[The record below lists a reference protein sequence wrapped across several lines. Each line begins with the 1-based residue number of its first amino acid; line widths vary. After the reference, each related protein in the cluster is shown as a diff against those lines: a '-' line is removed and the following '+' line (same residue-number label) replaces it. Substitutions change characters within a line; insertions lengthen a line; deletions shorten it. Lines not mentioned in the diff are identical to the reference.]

1 MRFLPVNLDALLV
14 ELNDLDETLA
24 LFDALMAEPVAGV
37 EEIIPAARTLLIQFR
52 PSAIDQQSLVNHIA
66 GQDLTQRRVGEQR
79 RVEIPVHYNGEDL
92 DEVAT
97 LLGISRSEVIQRHTA
112 HDYSVAFC
120 GFAPGFAYLTG
131 GAGFQV
137 PRRQTPRTRIPAG
150 AVALAGNFSGV
161 YPQASPGGWQIIGV
175 TPLQM
180 WDLNRPEPALLR
192 PGFKVRFTDAGPL
205 PASGLPAPAAPV
217 RAADPS
223 GAYLEI
229 ISPGLHSVLQDLG
242 RPGQTGQGVSRSGAL
257 DLGAL
262 KAANRAVGNPSD
274 MACVESVLG
283 GLSFICHGRAVIA
296 ITGAHTPVSITNAS
310 GLQWQADNY
319 QPIELDTGDSVRLG
333 SPLAGLRSY
342 LAIRGGFEV
351 TPVLGSLS
359 TDTLA
364 QVGPPALAVGDRLGF
379 TTVNHGTSVSLNE
392 TPAFDLPTASDIV
405 TLDVILGPRTDWFTE
420 EAIQRL
426 GSQPWR
432 VTSQSN
438 RVGIRLAGETPL
450 ARSNHQELPSEG
462 TSVGA
467 IQVPA
472 SGQPV
477 LFLADH
483 PLTGGYPVIGAVAS
497 YHLDLAGQ
505 IPVNAQIRFNP
516 VHGFVEIQPGT
527 DVSSSPVTLLST
539 VSLLSSA
546 EAKNTP

>member
-1 MRFLPVNLDALLV
+1 VRFLPVNLDVLLV
-14 ELNDLDETLA
+14 ELKDLDETLA
-24 LFDALMAEPVAGV
+24 LFDALTAEPIVGV
-37 EEIIPAARTLLIQFR
+37 EEIIPAARTLMIQFR
-52 PSAIDQQSLVNHIA
+52 PSAIERQALVNRIA
-66 GQDLTQRRVGEQR
+66 GQDLSQRREGEHR

-97 LLGISRSEVIQRHTA
+97 LLGISRAEVIQRHTA

-150 AVALAGNFSGV
+150 AVALAGDFSGV
-161 YPQASPGGWQIIGV
+161 YPKASPGGWQIIGV

-180 WDLNRPEPALLR
+180 WDLNRAEPALLR
-192 PGFKVRFTDAGPL
+192 PGYKVRFTDAGPL
-205 PASGLPAPAAPV
+205 PASGLPEPSTPARADAPV
-217 RAADPS
+217 
-223 GAYLEI
+223 GTCLEI
-229 ISPGLHSVLQDLG
+229 TSPGLHSVLQDMG

-262 KAANRAVGNPSD
+262 RSANRAVGNPSD

-283 GLSFICHGRAVIA
+283 GLSFISHGRAVIA
-296 ITGAHTPVSITNAS
+296 VTGAHTPVTITNAS
-310 GLQWQADNY
+310 GLQWQASNY
-319 QPIELDTGDSVRLG
+319 QPIELEAGDRVSLG
-333 SPLAGLRSY
+333 SPKAGLRSY
-342 LAIRGGFEV
+342 LAIRGGFDV

-364 QVGPPALAVGDRLGF
+364 QLGPAALAAGDRLGF
-379 TTVNHGTSVSLNE
+379 TTPVTGTSVSLNE
-392 TPAFDLPTASDIV
+392 APAFELPTTDNVV
-405 TLDVILGPRTDWFTE
+405 TLDVVMGPRTDWFTE
-420 EAIQRL
+420 DAIKRL
-426 GSQPWR
+426 SSQLWR

-438 RVGIRLAGETPL
+438 RVGIRLAGDTPL
-450 ARSNHQELPSEG
+450 ERSNHQELPSEG

-483 PLTGGYPVIGAVAS
+483 PLTGGYPVIGSVAS
-497 YHLDLAGQ
+497 HHLDLAGQ

-516 VHGFVEIQPGT
+516 LDAFKEMQP
-527 DVSSSPVTLLST
+527 ST
-539 VSLLSSA
+539 EASFSTA
-546 EAKNTP
+546 DAKNNS

>member
-1 MRFLPVNLDALLV
+1 MRFLPVNLDVLLV
-14 ELNDLDETLA
+14 ELKDLDETLA
-24 LFDALMAEPVAGV
+24 LFDALTAEPIAGV

-52 PSAIDQQSLVNHIA
+52 PSAIERQALVNRIA
-66 GQDLTQRRVGEQR
+66 GQDISQRREGEHR

-97 LLGISRSEVIQRHTA
+97 LLNISRAEVIQRHTA

-150 AVALAGNFSGV
+150 AVALAGDFSGV
-161 YPQASPGGWQIIGV
+161 YPKASPGGWQIIGV

-180 WDLNRPEPALLR
+180 WDLNRAEPALLR
-192 PGFKVRFTDAGPL
+192 PGYKVRFTDAGPL
-205 PASGLPAPAAPV
+205 PANGLPEPSAPV
-217 RAADPS
+217 REKAQTDT
-223 GAYLEI
+223 YLEI
-229 ISPGLHSVLQDLG
+229 TSPGLHSVLQDMG

-262 KAANRAVGNPSD
+262 RSANRAVGNPSD

-296 ITGAHTPVSITNAS
+296 ITGALTPVTITNAS
-310 GLQWQADNY
+310 GLQWQASNY
-319 QPIELDTGDSVRLG
+319 QPIELEAGDRVSLG
-333 SPLAGLRSY
+333 SPKAGLRSY
-342 LAIRGGFEV
+342 LAIRGGFDV

-364 QVGPPALAVGDRLGF
+364 QLGPEALAAGDRLGF
-379 TTVNHGTSVSLNE
+379 TAPVTGTSVSLNE
-392 TPAFDLPTASDIV
+392 APAFELPTTANIV
-405 TLDVILGPRTDWFTE
+405 TLDVVMGPRTDWFTE
-420 EAIQRL
+420 DAIKRL
-426 GSQPWR
+426 SSQLWR

-438 RVGIRLAGETPL
+438 RVGIRLAGDTPL
-450 ARSNHQELPSEG
+450 ERSNHQELPSEG
-462 TSVGA
+462 TAVGA

-483 PLTGGYPVIGAVAS
+483 PLTGGYPVIACVAS
-497 YHLDLAGQ
+497 HHLDLAGQ

-516 VHGFVEIQPGT
+516 LDAFEEMQPST
-527 DVSSSPVTLLST
+527 EASFSTADV
-539 VSLLSSA
+539 
-546 EAKNTP
+546 KNHS

>member
-1 MRFLPVNLDALLV
+1 MRFLPVNLDVLLV
-14 ELNDLDETLA
+14 ELKDLDETLA
-24 LFDALMAEPVAGV
+24 LFDALTAEPITGV
-37 EEIIPAARTLLIQFR
+37 EEIVPAARTLMIQFR
-52 PSAIDQQSLVNHIA
+52 PSTIERQTLVNRIA
-66 GQDLTQRRVGEQR
+66 GQDLSQRREVEHR

-97 LLGISRSEVIQRHTA
+97 LLNINRAEVIQRHTA

-150 AVALAGNFSGV
+150 AVALAGDFSGV
-161 YPQASPGGWQIIGV
+161 YPKASPGGWQIIGV

-180 WDLNRPEPALLR
+180 WDLNRAEPALLR
-192 PGFKVRFTDAGPL
+192 PGYKVRFTDAGPL
-205 PASGLPAPAAPV
+205 PASGLPLPSTPARTDATT
-217 RAADPS
+217 
-223 GAYLEI
+223 GTFLEI
-229 ISPGLHSVLQDLG
+229 ISPGLHSVLQDMG

-262 KAANRAVGNPSD
+262 RSANRAVGNPSD

-283 GLSFICHGRAVIA
+283 GLSFICHGRALIA
-296 ITGAHTPVSITNAS
+296 ITGAHTPVTITNAS
-310 GLQWQADNY
+310 GLQWQASNY
-319 QPIELDTGDSVRLG
+319 QPIELEAGDRVSLG
-333 SPLAGLRSY
+333 SPKAGLRSY
-342 LAIRGGFEV
+342 LAIRGGFDV

-364 QVGPPALAVGDRLGF
+364 QLGPEALAVGDRLGF
-379 TTVNHGTSVSLNE
+379 TAPGTGTSVSLTE
-392 TPAFDLPTASDIV
+392 APAFELPTTDNIV
-405 TLDVILGPRTDWFTE
+405 TLDVVMGPRTDWFTQD
-420 EAIQRL
+420 AIQRL
-426 GSQPWR
+426 SSQLWR

-438 RVGIRLAGETPL
+438 RVGIRLSGDTPL
-450 ARSNHQELPSEG
+450 ERFNHQELPSEG

-483 PLTGGYPVIGAVAS
+483 PLTGGYPVIASVAS
-497 YHLDLAGQ
+497 HHLDLAGQ

-516 VHGFVEIQPGT
+516 LDPFEEMHL
-527 DVSSSPVTLLST
+527 SPEASFST
-539 VSLLSSA
+539 A
-546 EAKNTP
+546 DAKNPS

>member
-14 ELNDLDETLA
+14 ELKDLDETLA
-24 LFDALMAEPVAGV
+24 LFDALIAEPIAGV

-52 PSAIDQQSLVNHIA
+52 PSAIAQQTLVNCIA
-66 GQDLTQRRVGEQR
+66 GQDLSQRRAIEHR
-79 RVEIPVHYNGEDL
+79 RVEIPVHYIGEDL

-97 LLGISRSEVIQRHTA
+97 LLGISRAEVVRRHTA

-131 GAGFQV
+131 GADFQV

-150 AVALAGNFSGV
+150 AVALAGEFSGV

-180 WDLNRPEPALLR
+180 WDLNRAESALLR
-192 PGFKVRFTDAGPL
+192 PGYKVRFTDAGPL
-205 PASGLPAPAAPV
+205 PAGGLPAPSVPASAATPT
-217 RAADPS
+217 

-229 ISPGLHSVLQDLG
+229 MTPGLHSVLQDMG

-262 KAANRAVGNPSD
+262 RAANRAVGNRSD

-283 GLSFICHGRAVIA
+283 GLSFVCHGRAVIA
-296 ITGAHTPVSITNAS
+296 VTGAQTPVTITNAS
-310 GLQWQADNY
+310 GLQWQASNY
-319 QPIELDTGDSVRLG
+319 QPIELDEGDRVSLG

-351 TPVLGSLS
+351 APVLGSLS

-379 TTVNHGTSVSLNE
+379 TTLTTGTSVSLNE
-392 TPAFDLPTASDIV
+392 APAFELPTAANIV
-405 TLDVILGPRTDWFTE
+405 TLDVVMGPRTDWFTE

-426 GSQPWR
+426 SSQLWR

-450 ARSNHQELPSEG
+450 ERTNHQELPSEG

-483 PLTGGYPVIGAVAS
+483 PLTGGYPVIAAVAS

-516 VHGFVEIQPGT
+516 LDGFKEIQAIT
-527 DVSSSPVTLLST
+527 EASSSTADVKKLP
-539 VSLLSSA
+539 
-546 EAKNTP
+546 

>member
-24 LFDALMAEPVAGV
+24 LFDALTAEPIAGV

-52 PSAIDQQSLVNHIA
+52 PSAIARQALVNRIA
-66 GQDLTQRRVGEQR
+66 GQDLSQRRAIEQR

-97 LLGISRSEVIQRHTA
+97 LLGISRAEVVQRHTA

-150 AVALAGNFSGV
+150 AVALAGEFSGV

-180 WDLNRPEPALLR
+180 WDLNRAESALLR
-192 PGFKVRFTDAGPL
+192 PGYKVRFTDAGPL
-205 PASGLPAPAAPV
+205 PAGGLPAPTMPASAGT
-217 RAADPS
+217 PS
-223 GAYLEI
+223 GAYLQI
-229 ISPGLHSVLQDLG
+229 INPGLHCVLQDMG

-262 KAANRAVGNPSD
+262 RAANRAVGNPSD
-274 MACVESVLG
+274 MACVEAVLG

-296 ITGAHTPVSITNAS
+296 VTGAQTPVTITNAS
-310 GLQWQADNY
+310 GLQWSAENY
-319 QPIELDTGDSVRLG
+319 QPIELEAGDKVSLG

-342 LAIRGGFEV
+342 LSIRGGFEV
-351 TPVLGSLS
+351 APVLGSLS

-364 QVGPPALAVGDRLGF
+364 QVGPPALAAGDQLGF
-379 TTVNHGTSVSLNE
+379 TTLTTGTSVSLNE
-392 TPAFDLPTASDIV
+392 APAFDLPTTANIV
-405 TLDVILGPRTDWFTE
+405 TLDVVMGPRTDWFTE
-420 EAIQRL
+420 DAIARL
-426 GSQPWR
+426 SSQLWR

-450 ARSNHQELPSEG
+450 ERSNHQELPSEG

-516 VHGFVEIQPGT
+516 VDGFQEIQPLT
-527 DVSSSPVTLLST
+527 QASSSTADVKKFP
-539 VSLLSSA
+539 
-546 EAKNTP
+546 

>member
-1 MRFLPVNLDALLV
+1 MRFLPVNLDVLLV
-14 ELNDLDETLA
+14 ELKDLDETLA
-24 LFDALMAEPVAGV
+24 LFDALTAEPIAGV

-52 PSAIDQQSLVNHIA
+52 PSAIKRQALVNRIA
-66 GQDLTQRRVGEQR
+66 RQDLTQRHEGEYR

-97 LLGISRSEVIQRHTA
+97 LLNISRAEVIQRHTG

-131 GAGFQV
+131 GAAFQV

-150 AVALAGNFSGV
+150 AVALAGEFSGV
-161 YPQASPGGWQIIGV
+161 YPKASPGGWQIIGV

-180 WDLNRPEPALLR
+180 WDLNRAESALLR
-192 PGFKVRFTDAGPL
+192 PGYKVRFTDAGPL
-205 PASGLPAPAAPV
+205 PAGGLPAPSEPARGEA
-217 RAADPS
+217 PS
-223 GAYLEI
+223 GTHLEI
-229 ISPGLHSVLQDLG
+229 TSPGLHSVLQDMG

-262 KAANRAVGNPSD
+262 RSANRAVGNPSD

-296 ITGAHTPVSITNAS
+296 ITGALTPITITNAS
-310 GLQWQADNY
+310 GLQWQASNY
-319 QPIELDTGDSVRLG
+319 QPIELEAGDRVSLG
-333 SPLAGLRSY
+333 SPKAGLRSY
-342 LAIRGGFEV
+342 LAIRGGFDV

-364 QVGPPALAVGDRLGF
+364 QLGPEALATGDRLGF
-379 TTVNHGTSVSLNE
+379 TAPVTGTSVSLNE
-392 TPAFDLPTASDIV
+392 APAFELPTTANIV
-405 TLDVILGPRTDWFTE
+405 TLDVVMGPRTDWFTE
-420 EAIQRL
+420 DAIERL
-426 GSQPWR
+426 SSQLWR

-450 ARSNHQELPSEG
+450 TRSNHQELPSEG

-483 PLTGGYPVIGAVAS
+483 PLTGGYPVIASVAS

-516 VHGFVEIQPGT
+516 LDGFRELLPST
-527 DVSSSPVTLLST
+527 EASLST
-539 VSLLSSA
+539 A
-546 EAKNTP
+546 DAKNTP

>member
-1 MRFLPVNLDALLV
+1 MRFLPVNLDVLLV
-14 ELNDLDETLA
+14 ELKDMDETLA
-24 LFDALMAEPVAGV
+24 LFDALTADPIAGV
-37 EEIIPAARTLLIQFR
+37 EEIVPAARTLMIQFR
-52 PSAIDQQSLVNHIA
+52 PSTLERQTLVNRIA
-66 GQDLTQRRVGEQR
+66 GQDLSQRREGEHR

-97 LLGISRSEVIQRHTA
+97 LLNISRAEVIQRHTA

-150 AVALAGNFSGV
+150 AVALAGDFSGV
-161 YPQASPGGWQIIGV
+161 YPKASPGGWQIIGV

-180 WDLNRPEPALLR
+180 WDLNRAEPALLR
-192 PGFKVRFTDAGPL
+192 PGYKVRFTDAGPL
-205 PASGLPAPAAPV
+205 PACGLPAPATPA
-217 RAADPS
+217 RTDATS
-223 GAYLEI
+223 GTYLEI
-229 ISPGLHSVLQDLG
+229 ISPGLHSVLQDMG

-262 KAANRAVGNPSD
+262 RSANRAVGNPSD

-283 GLSFICHGRAVIA
+283 GLSFICHGNAVIA
-296 ITGAHTPVSITNAS
+296 ITGAHTPVTITNAS
-310 GLQWQADNY
+310 GLQWQASNY
-319 QPIELDTGDSVRLG
+319 QPIELEAGDRVSLG
-333 SPLAGLRSY
+333 SPKAGLRSY
-342 LAIRGGFEV
+342 LAIRGGFDV

-364 QVGPPALAVGDRLGF
+364 QLGPDALAVGDQLGF
-379 TTVNHGTSVSLNE
+379 TEPVTGTSVSLNE
-392 TPAFDLPTASDIV
+392 APAFELPTTANIV
-405 TLDVILGPRTDWFTE
+405 TLDVVMGPRTDWFTQD
-420 EAIQRL
+420 AIQRL
-426 GSQPWR
+426 SSQLWR

-438 RVGIRLAGETPL
+438 RVGIRLAGDTPL
-450 ARSNHQELPSEG
+450 ERSHHQELPSEG

-483 PLTGGYPVIGAVAS
+483 PLTGGYPVIASVAS
-497 YHLDLAGQ
+497 HHLDLAGQ

-516 VHGFVEIQPGT
+516 LDAFEEIQ
-527 DVSSSPVTLLST
+527 LST
-539 VSLLSSA
+539 EASFSTA
-546 EAKNTP
+546 DAKNKS

>member
-24 LFDALMAEPVAGV
+24 LFDALTAEPIAGV

-52 PSAIDQQSLVNHIA
+52 PSAIARQALVNRIA
-66 GQDLTQRRVGEQR
+66 GQDLSQRRAIEHR

-97 LLGISRSEVIQRHTA
+97 LLGISRAEVVQRHTA

-150 AVALAGNFSGV
+150 AVALAGEFSGV

-180 WDLNRPEPALLR
+180 WDLNRAESALLR
-192 PGFKVRFTDAGPL
+192 PGYKVRFTDAGPL
-205 PASGLPAPAAPV
+205 PAGGLPAPTAQASAA
-217 RAADPS
+217 APS
-223 GAYLEI
+223 GAYLQI
-229 ISPGLHSVLQDLG
+229 ITPGLHCVLQDMG

-262 KAANRAVGNPSD
+262 RAANRAVGNPSD
-274 MACVESVLG
+274 MACVEAVLG
-283 GLSFICHGRAVIA
+283 GLSFICHGHAVIA
-296 ITGAHTPVSITNAS
+296 ITGAQTPVIITNAS
-310 GLQWQADNY
+310 GLQWSADNY
-319 QPIELDTGDSVRLG
+319 QPIELEPGDKVSLG
-333 SPLAGLRSY
+333 SPSAGLRSY
-342 LAIRGGFEV
+342 LAIRGGFEA
-351 TPVLGSLS
+351 TAVLGSLS

-364 QVGPPALAVGDRLGF
+364 QVGPPALAAGDRLGF
-379 TTVNHGTSVSLNE
+379 NALTTGTSVSLNE
-392 TPAFDLPTASDIV
+392 SPAFDLPTAATIV
-405 TLDVILGPRTDWFTE
+405 TLDVVMGPRTDWFTE
-420 EAIQRL
+420 DAIQRL
-426 GSQPWR
+426 GSQLWR

-450 ARSNHQELPSEG
+450 ERSNHQELPSEG

-505 IPVNAQIRFNP
+505 IPVNALIRFNP
-516 VHGFVEIQPGT
+516 LGGFKEMQPDT
-527 DVSSSPVTLLST
+527 QASSSTADVNKLP
-539 VSLLSSA
+539 
-546 EAKNTP
+546 

>member
-1 MRFLPVNLDALLV
+1 MRLLPVNLDALLV

-24 LFDALMAEPVAGV
+24 LFDALTAEPVAGV

-52 PSAIDQQSLVNHIA
+52 PSAISQQALVDRIA
-66 GQDLTQRRVGEQR
+66 GQDISQRRVVEPR

-97 LLGISRSEVIQRHTA
+97 LLGFSRSEVIQRHTA
-112 HDYSVAFC
+112 QDYSVAFC

-150 AVALAGNFSGV
+150 AVALAGEFSGV

-180 WDLNRPEPALLR
+180 WDLNRAEPALLR
-192 PGFKVRFTDAGPL
+192 PGYKVRFSDAGPL
-205 PASGLPAPAAPV
+205 PASGLPAPAAPTK
-217 RAADPS
+217 AATPS
-223 GAYLEI
+223 GAHLQI
-229 ISPGLHSVLQDLG
+229 ITPGLHSVLQDLG

-262 KAANRAVGNPSD
+262 RAANRAVGNPSD
-274 MACVESVLG
+274 MACVEAVLG
-283 GLSFICHGRAVIA
+283 GLSFVCHGRAVIA
-296 ITGAHTPVSITNAS
+296 VTGAHTPVVITNAS
-310 GLQWQADNY
+310 GVRWPAGNY
-319 QPIELDTGDSVRLG
+319 QPIELEDGDTVTLG
-333 SPLAGLRSY
+333 SPSAGLRSY

-351 TPVLGSLS
+351 AAVLGSLS

-364 QVGPPALAVGDRLGF
+364 QVGPPALAAGDRLGF
-379 TTVNHGTSVSLNE
+379 TPLTTGTSVSLSE
-392 TPAFDLPTASDIV
+392 EPAFDLPTTADIV
-405 TLDVILGPRTDWFTE
+405 TLDVVMGPRTDWFTAD
-420 EAIQRL
+420 AIQRL
-426 GSQPWR
+426 SSQLWR

-438 RVGIRLAGETPL
+438 RVGIRLAGDTPL
-450 ARSNHQELPSEG
+450 ERSNPQELPSEG

-505 IPVNAQIRFNP
+505 IPINAQIRFNP
-516 VHGFVEIQPGT
+516 VSGFQAIQPVT
-527 DVSSSPVTLLST
+527 QASSSTADVNKIP
-539 VSLLSSA
+539 
-546 EAKNTP
+546 

>member
-1 MRFLPVNLDALLV
+1 MRFLPVNLDVLLV
-14 ELNDLDETLA
+14 ELNDMDETLA
-24 LFDALMAEPVAGV
+24 LFDALTAEPIAGV
-37 EEIIPAARTLLIQFR
+37 EEIVPAARTLLIQFR
-52 PSAIDQQSLVNHIA
+52 PGTLERQTLVNRIA
-66 GQDLTQRRVGEQR
+66 GQDLSQRREGEHR

-97 LLGISRSEVIQRHTA
+97 LLSISRAEVIQRHTA

-137 PRRQTPRTRIPAG
+137 PRRPTPRTRIPAG
-150 AVALAGNFSGV
+150 AVALAGDFSGV
-161 YPQASPGGWQIIGV
+161 YPKASPGGWQIIGV

-180 WDLNRPEPALLR
+180 WDLNRAEPALLR
-192 PGFKVRFTDAGPL
+192 PGYKVRFTDAGPL
-205 PASGLPAPAAPV
+205 PACGLPAPATPA
-217 RAADPS
+217 RTDATT
-223 GAYLEI
+223 GTYLEI
-229 ISPGLHSVLQDLG
+229 TSPGLQSVLQDMG

-262 KAANRAVGNPSD
+262 RSANRAVGNPSD

-283 GLSFICHGRAVIA
+283 GLSFICHGNAVIA
-296 ITGAHTPVSITNAS
+296 ITGAHTPVTITNVS
-310 GLQWQADNY
+310 GLQWQASNY
-319 QPIELDTGDSVRLG
+319 QPIELEAGDRVSLG
-333 SPLAGLRSY
+333 SPKAGLRSY
-342 LAIRGGFEV
+342 LAIRGGFDV

-364 QVGPPALAVGDRLGF
+364 QLGPESLAVGDRLGF
-379 TTVNHGTSVSLNE
+379 CEPVTGTSVSLSE
-392 TPAFDLPTASDIV
+392 APAFELPTTANIV
-405 TLDVILGPRTDWFTE
+405 TLDVVMGPRTDWFTQD
-420 EAIQRL
+420 AIQRL
-426 GSQPWR
+426 SSQLWR

-438 RVGIRLAGETPL
+438 RVGIRLAGDTPL
-450 ARSNHQELPSEG
+450 ERSHHQELPSEG

-483 PLTGGYPVIGAVAS
+483 PLTGGYPVIASVAS
-497 YHLDLAGQ
+497 HHLDLAGQ

-516 VHGFVEIQPGT
+516 LDAFEEIQ
-527 DVSSSPVTLLST
+527 LST
-539 VSLLSSA
+539 EASFSTA
-546 EAKNTP
+546 DAKNKS

>member
-1 MRFLPVNLDALLV
+1 VRFLPVNLDALLV

-24 LFDALMAEPVAGV
+24 LFDALTAEPIAGV

-52 PSAIDQQSLVNHIA
+52 PSAIARQALVNRIA
-66 GQDLTQRRVGEQR
+66 GQDLSQRRAIEQR

-97 LLGISRSEVIQRHTA
+97 LLGISRAEVVQRHTA

-150 AVALAGNFSGV
+150 AVALAGEFSGV

-180 WDLNRPEPALLR
+180 WDLNRAESALLR
-192 PGFKVRFTDAGPL
+192 PGYKVRFTDAGPL
-205 PASGLPAPAAPV
+205 PAGGLPAPTMPASAGT
-217 RAADPS
+217 PS
-223 GAYLEI
+223 GAYLQI
-229 ISPGLHSVLQDLG
+229 ITPGLHCVLQDMG

-262 KAANRAVGNPSD
+262 RAANRAVGNPSD
-274 MACVESVLG
+274 MACVEAVLG

-296 ITGAHTPVSITNAS
+296 VTGAQTPVTITNAS
-310 GLQWQADNY
+310 GLQWSAENY
-319 QPIELDTGDSVRLG
+319 QPIELEAGDKVSLG

-342 LAIRGGFEV
+342 LSIRGGFEV
-351 TPVLGSLS
+351 APVLGSLS

-364 QVGPPALAVGDRLGF
+364 QVGPPALAAGDQLGF
-379 TTVNHGTSVSLNE
+379 TTLTTGTSVSLNE
-392 TPAFDLPTASDIV
+392 APAFDLPTTANIV
-405 TLDVILGPRTDWFTE
+405 TLDVVMGPRTDWFTE
-420 EAIQRL
+420 DAIARL
-426 GSQPWR
+426 SSQLWR

-450 ARSNHQELPSEG
+450 ERSNHQELPSEG

-516 VHGFVEIQPGT
+516 VDGFQEIQPLT
-527 DVSSSPVTLLST
+527 QASSSTADVKKFP
-539 VSLLSSA
+539 
-546 EAKNTP
+546 

>member
-24 LFDALMAEPVAGV
+24 LFDALTAEPIAGV

-52 PSAIDQQSLVNHIA
+52 PSAIARQALVNRIA
-66 GQDLTQRRVGEQR
+66 GQDLSQRRAIEQR

-97 LLGISRSEVIQRHTA
+97 LLGISRAEVVQRHTA

-150 AVALAGNFSGV
+150 AVALAGEFSGV

-180 WDLNRPEPALLR
+180 WDLNRAESALLR
-192 PGFKVRFTDAGPL
+192 PGYKVRFTDAGPL
-205 PASGLPAPAAPV
+205 PAGGLPAPTMPASAG
-217 RAADPS
+217 APS
-223 GAYLEI
+223 GAYLQI
-229 ISPGLHSVLQDLG
+229 ITPGLHCVLQDMG

-262 KAANRAVGNPSD
+262 RAANRAVGNPSD
-274 MACVESVLG
+274 MACVEAVLG

-296 ITGAHTPVSITNAS
+296 VTGAQTPVTITNAS
-310 GLQWQADNY
+310 GLQWSAENY
-319 QPIELDTGDSVRLG
+319 QPIELEAGDKVSLG

-342 LAIRGGFEV
+342 LSIRGGFEV
-351 TPVLGSLS
+351 APVLGSLS

-364 QVGPPALAVGDRLGF
+364 QVGPPALAAGDQLGF
-379 TTVNHGTSVSLNE
+379 TTLTTGTSVSLNE
-392 TPAFDLPTASDIV
+392 APAFDLPTTANIV
-405 TLDVILGPRTDWFTE
+405 TLDVVMGPRTDWFTE
-420 EAIQRL
+420 DAIARL
-426 GSQPWR
+426 SSQLWR

-450 ARSNHQELPSEG
+450 ERSNHQELPSEG

-516 VHGFVEIQPGT
+516 LDGFQEIQPLT
-527 DVSSSPVTLLST
+527 QASTSTADVKKFP
-539 VSLLSSA
+539 
-546 EAKNTP
+546 

>member
-1 MRFLPVNLDALLV
+1 MRFLPVNLDVLLV
-14 ELNDLDETLA
+14 ELKDLDETLA
-24 LFDALMAEPVAGV
+24 LFDALMAEPIAGV
-37 EEIIPAARTLLIQFR
+37 EEIIPAARTLMIQYR
-52 PSAIDQQSLVNHIA
+52 PSAIERQALVDRIA
-66 GQDLTQRRVGEQR
+66 GQDLSQRREGEHR

-97 LLGISRSEVIQRHTA
+97 LLNISRAEVIQRHTA

-150 AVALAGNFSGV
+150 AVALAGDFSGV
-161 YPQASPGGWQIIGV
+161 YPKASPGGWQIIGV

-192 PGFKVRFTDAGPL
+192 PGYKVRFTDAGPL
-205 PASGLPAPAAPV
+205 PASGLPAPSEPV
-217 RAADPS
+217 RDQAPN
-223 GAYLEI
+223 GTNLEI
-229 ISPGLHSVLQDLG
+229 TSPGLHSVLQDMG

-262 KAANRAVGNPSD
+262 RAANRAVGNPSD

-296 ITGAHTPVSITNAS
+296 VTGALTPVTVTNAS
-310 GLQWQADNY
+310 GLQWQASNY
-319 QPIELDTGDSVRLG
+319 QPIELEAGDSVSLG
-333 SPLAGLRSY
+333 SPKAGLRSY
-342 LAIRGGFEV
+342 LAIRGGFDV

-364 QVGPPALAVGDRLGF
+364 QLGPAALSAGDRLGY
-379 TTVNHGTSVSLNE
+379 TAPVTSTSVSLNE
-392 TPAFDLPTASDIV
+392 TPAFELPTATDIV
-405 TLDVILGPRTDWFTE
+405 TLDVVMGPRTDWFTQD
-420 EAIQRL
+420 AIQRL
-426 GSQPWR
+426 SSQLWR

-438 RVGIRLAGETPL
+438 RVGIRLAGDTPL
-450 ARSNHQELPSEG
+450 ERSNHQELPSEG

-483 PLTGGYPVIGAVAS
+483 PLTGGYPVIASVAS
-497 YHLDLAGQ
+497 HHLDLAGQ

-516 VHGFVEIQPGT
+516 LDAFADIQPST
-527 DVSSSPVTLLST
+527 DASLST
-539 VSLLSSA
+539 A
-546 EAKNTP
+546 DAKNPS

>member
-1 MRFLPVNLDALLV
+1 MRFLPVNLDVLLV
-14 ELNDLDETLA
+14 ELKDLDETLA
-24 LFDALMAEPVAGV
+24 LFDALMAEPIAGV
-37 EEIIPAARTLLIQFR
+37 EEIIPAARTLMIQYR
-52 PSAIDQQSLVNHIA
+52 PSAIERQALVNRIA
-66 GQDLTQRRVGEQR
+66 GQDLSQRREGGHR

-97 LLGISRSEVIQRHTA
+97 LLNISRAEVIQRHTA

-150 AVALAGNFSGV
+150 AVALAGDFSGV
-161 YPQASPGGWQIIGV
+161 YPKASPGGWQIIGV

-192 PGFKVRFTDAGPL
+192 PGYKVRFTDAGPL
-205 PASGLPAPAAPV
+205 PASGLPAPSEPARDQAPK
-217 RAADPS
+217 
-223 GAYLEI
+223 GTNLEI
-229 ISPGLHSVLQDLG
+229 TSPGLHSVLQDMG

-257 DLGAL
+257 DLSAL
-262 KAANRAVGNPSD
+262 RSANRAVGNPSD

-296 ITGAHTPVSITNAS
+296 ITGALTPVTITNVS
-310 GLQWQADNY
+310 GLQWQASNY
-319 QPIELDTGDSVRLG
+319 QPIELEAGDRVSLG
-333 SPLAGLRSY
+333 SPKAGLRSY
-342 LAIRGGFEV
+342 LAIRGGFDV
-351 TPVLGSLS
+351 SPVLGSLS

-364 QVGPPALAVGDRLGF
+364 QLGPAALAAGDRLGY
-379 TTVNHGTSVSLNE
+379 TAPVTGTSVSLNE
-392 TPAFDLPTASDIV
+392 APAFELPTATDIV
-405 TLDVILGPRTDWFTE
+405 TLDVVMGPRTDWFTQD
-420 EAIQRL
+420 AIQRL
-426 GSQPWR
+426 SSQLWR

-438 RVGIRLAGETPL
+438 RVGIRLAGDTPL
-450 ARSNHQELPSEG
+450 ERSNHQELPSEG

-483 PLTGGYPVIGAVAS
+483 PLTGGYPVIASVAS
-497 YHLDLAGQ
+497 HHLDLAGQ

-516 VHGFVEIQPGT
+516 LDAFADIKP
-527 DVSSSPVTLLST
+527 SSDASLST
-539 VSLLSSA
+539 A
-546 EAKNTP
+546 DAKTPS

>member
-1 MRFLPVNLDALLV
+1 MRFLPVNLDVLLV
-14 ELNDLDETLA
+14 ELKDLDETLA
-24 LFDALMAEPVAGV
+24 LFDALTAEPIAGV
-37 EEIIPAARTLLIQFR
+37 EEIVPAARTLMIQFR
-52 PSAIDQQSLVNHIA
+52 PSTLERQTLVNRIA
-66 GQDLTQRRVGEQR
+66 GQDLSQRREVEHR

-97 LLGISRSEVIQRHTA
+97 LLNINRAEVIQRHTA

-150 AVALAGNFSGV
+150 AVALAGDFSGV
-161 YPQASPGGWQIIGV
+161 YPKASPGGWQIIGV

-180 WDLNRPEPALLR
+180 WDLNRAEPALLR
-192 PGFKVRFTDAGPL
+192 PGYKVRFTDAGPL
-205 PASGLPAPAAPV
+205 PASGLPLPSTPARTDATT
-217 RAADPS
+217 
-223 GAYLEI
+223 GTFLEI
-229 ISPGLHSVLQDLG
+229 ISPGLHSVLQDMG

-262 KAANRAVGNPSD
+262 RSANRAVGNPSD

-283 GLSFICHGRAVIA
+283 GLSFICHGRALIA
-296 ITGAHTPVSITNAS
+296 ITGAHTPVTITNAS
-310 GLQWQADNY
+310 GLQWQASNY
-319 QPIELDTGDSVRLG
+319 QPIELEAGDRVSLG
-333 SPLAGLRSY
+333 SPKAGLRSY
-342 LAIRGGFEV
+342 LAIRGGFDV

-364 QVGPPALAVGDRLGF
+364 QLGPEALAVGDRLGF
-379 TTVNHGTSVSLNE
+379 TAPVTGTSVSLTE
-392 TPAFDLPTASDIV
+392 APAFELPTTDNIV
-405 TLDVILGPRTDWFTE
+405 TLDVVMGPRTDWFTQD
-420 EAIQRL
+420 AIQRL
-426 GSQPWR
+426 SSQLWR

-438 RVGIRLAGETPL
+438 RVGIRLSGDTPL
-450 ARSNHQELPSEG
+450 ERFNHQELPSEG

-483 PLTGGYPVIGAVAS
+483 PLTGGYPVIASVATH
-497 YHLDLAGQ
+497 HLDLAGQ

-516 VHGFVEIQPGT
+516 LDPFEEMHL
-527 DVSSSPVTLLST
+527 SPEASFST
-539 VSLLSSA
+539 A
-546 EAKNTP
+546 DAKNPS

>member
-1 MRFLPVNLDALLV
+1 MRFLQANLDVLLV

-24 LFDALMAEPVAGV
+24 LFDALTAEPIAGV

-52 PSAIDQQSLVNHIA
+52 PSAIERQSLVNRIA
-66 GQDLTQRRVGEQR
+66 SQDLSQRRSGEHR

-92 DEVAT
+92 EEVAT
-97 LLGISRSEVIQRHTA
+97 LLGISRAEVIQRHTA

-150 AVALAGNFSGV
+150 AVALAGDFSGV
-161 YPQASPGGWQIIGV
+161 YPKSSPGGWQIIGV

-192 PGFKVRFTDAGPL
+192 PGYKVRFTDAGPL
-205 PASGLPAPAAPV
+205 PASGLPAPSEPA
-217 RAADPS
+217 RDKDPS
-223 GAYLEI
+223 GTCLEI
-229 ISPGLHSVLQDLG
+229 IHPGLQSVLQDMG
-242 RPGQTGQGVSRSGAL
+242 RPGQAGQGVSRSGAL

-262 KAANRAVGNPSD
+262 RAANRVVGNPSD

-283 GLSFICHGRAVIA
+283 GLSFTCHGHAVVA
-296 ITGAHTPVSITNAS
+296 ITGAQTPITITNAS
-310 GLQWQADNY
+310 GLRWQARNY
-319 QPIELDTGDSVRLG
+319 QPIELESGDRVSLG
-333 SPLAGLRSY
+333 SPTAGLRSY
-342 LAIRGGFEV
+342 LAIRGGFDL

-364 QVGPPALAVGDRLGF
+364 QLGPAALAAGDRLGF
-379 TTVNHGTSVSLNE
+379 TLPVTGTSVSLSEAPNFE
-392 TPAFDLPTASDIV
+392 LPTTASIV
-405 TLDVILGPRTDWFTE
+405 TLDVVMGPRTDWFTE
-420 EAIQRL
+420 DAIKRL
-426 GSQPWR
+426 SSQLWR

-438 RVGIRLAGETPL
+438 RVGIRLAGDTPL
-450 ARSNHQELPSEG
+450 ERSIHQELPSEG

-483 PLTGGYPVIGAVAS
+483 PLTGGYPVIASVAS
-497 YHLDLAGQ
+497 HHLDLAGQ

-516 VHGFVEIQPGT
+516 LDAFEEMQPST
-527 DVSSSPVTLLST
+527 EAPFSTADV
-539 VSLLSSA
+539 
-546 EAKNTP
+546 KNPS

>member
-1 MRFLPVNLDALLV
+1 MRFLPVNLDTLLV

-24 LFDALMAEPVAGV
+24 LFDALMAEPIAGV
-37 EEIIPAARTLLIQFR
+37 EEIVPAARTLLIQFR
-52 PSAIDQQSLVNHIA
+52 PSAIERQALVDRIA
-66 GQDLTQRRVGEQR
+66 GRDLSQRREGEQR

-97 LLGISRSEVIQRHTA
+97 LLGISRNEVIQRHTA

-150 AVALAGNFSGV
+150 AVALAGDFSGV

-180 WDLNRPEPALLR
+180 WDLNRTEPALLR
-192 PGFKVRFTDAGPL
+192 PGYKVRFTDAGPL
-205 PASGLPAPAAPV
+205 PANGLPTPAA
-217 RAADPS
+217 AARPTDPG

-229 ISPGLHSVLQDLG
+229 THPGLHSVLQDMG

-262 KAANRAVGNPSD
+262 RAANRAVGNRSD

-283 GLSFICHGRAVIA
+283 GLSLVCHGRAVIA
-296 ITGAHTPVSITNAS
+296 ITGAHTPVTITSAS
-310 GLQWQADNY
+310 GLQWAASNY
-319 QPIELDTGDSVRLG
+319 QPIELDVGDRVSLG
-333 SPLAGLRSY
+333 APLAGLRSY

-351 TPVLGSLS
+351 APVLGSLS

-364 QVGPPALAVGDRLGF
+364 QVGPAALAAGDRLGF
-379 TTVNHGTSVSLNE
+379 TTLTTGTSVSLNE
-392 TPAFDLPTASDIV
+392 APAFELPTAADIV
-405 TLDVILGPRTDWFTE
+405 TLDVVMGPRTDWFTE
-420 EAIQRL
+420 DAIQRL
-426 GSQPWR
+426 TRQLWR

-438 RVGIRLAGETPL
+438 RVGIRLAGDTPL
-450 ARSNHQELPSEG
+450 TRSNPQELPSEG

-483 PLTGGYPVIGAVAS
+483 PLTGGYPVIAAVATH
-497 YHLDLAGQ
+497 HLDLAGQ
-505 IPVNAQIRFNP
+505 IPINAQIRFNP
-516 VHGFVEIQPGT
+516 LGGFHEIQPST
-527 DVSSSPVTLLST
+527 DASSST
-539 VSLLSSA
+539 A
-546 EAKNTP
+546 DAKTTP

>member
-24 LFDALMAEPVAGV
+24 LFDALTADPIAGV

-52 PSAIDQQSLVNHIA
+52 PSTIDRQALVNRIA
-66 GQDLTQRRVGEQR
+66 GQDLSRRREGEQR

-92 DEVAT
+92 DELAT
-97 LLGISRSEVIQRHTA
+97 LLGISRDEVIGRHTA

-137 PRRQTPRTRIPAG
+137 PRRKTPRTRIPAG
-150 AVALAGNFSGV
+150 AVALAGDFSGV

-180 WDLNRPEPALLR
+180 WDLNRAEPALLR
-192 PGFKVRFTDAGPL
+192 PGYKVRFTDAGPL
-205 PASGLPAPAAPV
+205 PASGLPVPVAPA
-217 RAADPS
+217 RAAEPD

-229 ISPGLHSVLQDLG
+229 TSPGLHSVLQDLG

-262 KAANRAVGNPSD
+262 RAANRAVGNPSD

-283 GLSFICHGRAVIA
+283 GLSFVCHGRAVIA
-296 ITGAHTPVSITNAS
+296 ITGAHTPVTVTSVS
-310 GLQWQADNY
+310 GLQWQPGNY
-319 QPIELDTGDSVRLG
+319 QPIELEEGDRVNLG
-333 SPLAGLRSY
+333 SPVAGLRSY
-342 LAIRGGFEV
+342 LAIRGGFDV
-351 TPVLGSLS
+351 APVLGSLS

-364 QVGPPALAVGDRLGF
+364 QVGPPALAVGDHLGF
-379 TTVNHGTSVSLNE
+379 TPRSSGASVSLGE
-392 TPAFDLPTASDIV
+392 APAFELPTADTVI
-405 TLDVILGPRTDWFTE
+405 TLDVVMGPRSDWFTQD
-420 EAIQRL
+420 AIERL
-426 GSQPWR
+426 SSQLWR

-450 ARSNHQELPSEG
+450 SRSNHQELPSEG

-483 PLTGGYPVIGAVAS
+483 PLTGGYPVIAAVATH
-497 YHLDLAGQ
+497 HLDLAGQ
-505 IPVNAQIRFNP
+505 IPINAQIRFNP
-516 VHGFVEIQPGT
+516 LDGFADIEP
-527 DVSSSPVTLLST
+527 SPQASFST
-539 VSLLSSA
+539 A
-546 EAKNTP
+546 DAKNTP

>member
-14 ELNDLDETLA
+14 ELNDLDQTLA
-24 LFDALMAEPVAGV
+24 LFDALMAEPIAGV

-52 PSAIDQQSLVNHIA
+52 ASAIDRQSMVNRIA
-66 GQDLTQRRVGEQR
+66 RQDLTQRREGEQR

-92 DEVAT
+92 DEVAA
-97 LLGISRSEVIQRHTA
+97 LLKISRAQVIAQHTA

-131 GAGFQV
+131 GPGFQV

-192 PGFKVRFTDAGPL
+192 PGYKVRFTDAGPL
-205 PASGLPAPAAPV
+205 PVEGLPLPATHKRAVAPI
-217 RAADPS
+217 

-229 ISPGLHSVLQDLG
+229 LSPGLHSVLQDMG

-283 GLSFICHGRAVIA
+283 GLSFVCHGRAVIA
-296 ITGAHTPVSITNAS
+296 ITGAHTPITVTNAS
-310 GLQWQADNY
+310 GLQWPARLY
-319 QPIELDTGDSVRLG
+319 QPIELEAGDTVSLG
-333 SPLAGLRSY
+333 SPTAGLRSY
-342 LAIRGGFEV
+342 LAIRGGFDV

-364 QVGPPALAVGDRLGF
+364 QVGPPALAAGDRLGF
-379 TTVNHGTSVSLNE
+379 TTPTTGSSVSLSE
-392 TPAFDLPTASDIV
+392 APAFELPTTANVV
-405 TLDVILGPRTDWFTE
+405 TLDVVMGPRSDWFTAQ
-420 EAIQRL
+420 AIEQLSRQL
-426 GSQPWR
+426 WR

-450 ARSNHQELPSEG
+450 TRSNHQELPSEG

-483 PLTGGYPVIGAVAS
+483 PLTGGYPVIAAVAS

-505 IPVNAQIRFNP
+505 IPINAQIRFNP
-516 VHGFVEIQPGT
+516 VQGFSEIQP
-527 DVSSSPVTLLST
+527 DAQAPFSP
-539 VSLLSSA
+539 A
-546 EAKNTP
+546 DAKTFP

>member
-24 LFDALMAEPVAGV
+24 LFDALTAEPIAGV

-52 PSAIDQQSLVNHIA
+52 PSAIARQALVNRIA
-66 GQDLTQRRVGEQR
+66 GQDLSQRRAIEQR

-97 LLGISRSEVIQRHTA
+97 LLGISRAEVVQRHTA

-150 AVALAGNFSGV
+150 AVALAGEFSGV

-180 WDLNRPEPALLR
+180 WDLNRAESALLR
-192 PGFKVRFTDAGPL
+192 PGYKVRFTDAGPL
-205 PASGLPAPAAPV
+205 PAGGLPAPTVPASAA
-217 RAADPS
+217 APS
-223 GAYLEI
+223 GAYLQI
-229 ISPGLHSVLQDLG
+229 ITPGLHCVLQDMG

-262 KAANRAVGNPSD
+262 RAANRAVGNPSD
-274 MACVESVLG
+274 MACVEAVLG

-296 ITGAHTPVSITNAS
+296 VTGAQTPVTITNAS
-310 GLQWQADNY
+310 GLQWSAENY
-319 QPIELDTGDSVRLG
+319 QPIELEAGDKVSLG

-342 LAIRGGFEV
+342 LSIRGGFEV
-351 TPVLGSLS
+351 APVLGSLS

-364 QVGPPALAVGDRLGF
+364 QVGPPALAAGDQLGF
-379 TTVNHGTSVSLNE
+379 TTLTTGTSVSLNE
-392 TPAFDLPTASDIV
+392 APAFDLPTTANIV
-405 TLDVILGPRTDWFTE
+405 TLDVVMGPRTDWFTE
-420 EAIQRL
+420 DAIARL
-426 GSQPWR
+426 SSQLWR

-450 ARSNHQELPSEG
+450 ERSNHQELPSEG

-516 VHGFVEIQPGT
+516 VDGFQEIQPLT
-527 DVSSSPVTLLST
+527 QASSSTADVKKFP
-539 VSLLSSA
+539 
-546 EAKNTP
+546 

>member
-1 MRFLPVNLDALLV
+1 MRFLPVNLDVLLV
-14 ELNDLDETLA
+14 ELKDLDETLA
-24 LFDALMAEPVAGV
+24 LFDALTAEPIAGV
-37 EEIIPAARTLLIQFR
+37 EEIVPAARTLMIQFR
-52 PSAIDQQSLVNHIA
+52 PSTLERQTLVNRIA
-66 GQDLTQRRVGEQR
+66 GQDLSQRREVEHR
-79 RVEIPVHYNGEDL
+79 RVDIPVHYNGEDL

-97 LLGISRSEVIQRHTA
+97 LLNISRAEVIQRHTA

-150 AVALAGNFSGV
+150 AVALAGDFSGV
-161 YPQASPGGWQIIGV
+161 YPKASPGGWQIIGV

-180 WDLNRPEPALLR
+180 WDLNRAEPALLR
-192 PGFKVRFTDAGPL
+192 PGYKVRFTDAGPL
-205 PASGLPAPAAPV
+205 PASGLPLPSTPARTDATT
-217 RAADPS
+217 
-223 GAYLEI
+223 GTYLEI
-229 ISPGLHSVLQDLG
+229 ISPGLHSVLQDMG

-262 KAANRAVGNPSD
+262 RSANRAVGNPSD

-283 GLSFICHGRAVIA
+283 GLIFICHGSALIA
-296 ITGAHTPVSITNAS
+296 IAGAHTPVTITNAS
-310 GLQWQADNY
+310 GLQWQASNY
-319 QPIELDTGDSVRLG
+319 QPIELEAGDRVSLG
-333 SPLAGLRSY
+333 SPKAGLRSY
-342 LAIRGGFEV
+342 LAIRGGFDV

-364 QVGPPALAVGDRLGF
+364 QLGPEALAVGDRLGF
-379 TTVNHGTSVSLNE
+379 TAPVTGTSVSLTE
-392 TPAFDLPTASDIV
+392 APAFELPTTDNIV
-405 TLDVILGPRTDWFTE
+405 TLDVVMGPRTDWFTQD
-420 EAIQRL
+420 AIQRL
-426 GSQPWR
+426 SSQLWR

-438 RVGIRLAGETPL
+438 RVGIRLSGDTPL
-450 ARSNHQELPSEG
+450 ERFNHQELPSEG

-483 PLTGGYPVIGAVAS
+483 PLTGGYPVIASVAS
-497 YHLDLAGQ
+497 HHLDLAGQ

-516 VHGFVEIQPGT
+516 LDPFEEMHLSPE
-527 DVSSSPVTLLST
+527 VSFST
-539 VSLLSSA
+539 A
-546 EAKNTP
+546 DAKNPS

>member
-1 MRFLPVNLDALLV
+1 MRFLPVNLDVLLV
-14 ELNDLDETLA
+14 ELKDLDETLA
-24 LFDALMAEPVAGV
+24 LFDALTAEPIAGV
-37 EEIIPAARTLLIQFR
+37 EEIVPAARTLMIQFR
-52 PSAIDQQSLVNHIA
+52 PSTIERQTLVNRIA
-66 GQDLTQRRVGEQR
+66 GQDLSQRREVEHR

-97 LLGISRSEVIQRHTA
+97 LLNINRAEVIQRHTA

-150 AVALAGNFSGV
+150 AVALAGDFSGV
-161 YPQASPGGWQIIGV
+161 YPKASPGGWQIIGV

-180 WDLNRPEPALLR
+180 WDLNRAEPALLR
-192 PGFKVRFTDAGPL
+192 PGYKVRFTDAGPL
-205 PASGLPAPAAPV
+205 PASGLPAPSEPARGDV
-217 RAADPS
+217 PS
-223 GAYLEI
+223 GTSLEI
-229 ISPGLHSVLQDLG
+229 TSPGLHSVLQDMG

-262 KAANRAVGNPSD
+262 RSANRAVGNPSD

-283 GLSFICHGRAVIA
+283 GLGFICHGRAVIA
-296 ITGAHTPVSITNAS
+296 ITGALTPVTITNAS
-310 GLQWQADNY
+310 GLQWQANNY
-319 QPIELDTGDSVRLG
+319 QPIELEAGDRVSLG
-333 SPLAGLRSY
+333 SPKAGLRSY
-342 LAIRGGFEV
+342 LAIRGGFDV

-364 QVGPPALAVGDRLGF
+364 QLGPAALATGDRLGF
-379 TTVNHGTSVSLNE
+379 TAPVTGTSVSLNE
-392 TPAFDLPTASDIV
+392 APAFELPTTANIV
-405 TLDVILGPRTDWFTE
+405 TLDVVMGPRTDWFTE
-420 EAIQRL
+420 DAIKRL
-426 GSQPWR
+426 SSQLWR

-438 RVGIRLAGETPL
+438 RVGIRLAGDTPL
-450 ARSNHQELPSEG
+450 ERSNHQELPSEG

-483 PLTGGYPVIGAVAS
+483 PLTGGYPVIGSVAS

-516 VHGFVEIQPGT
+516 LDGFR
-527 DVSSSPVTLLST
+527 DLLPRTEASFST
-539 VSLLSSA
+539 A
-546 EAKNTP
+546 DAKNNS